1 MVTLFK
7 MPRQPYYSGFDPLP
21 RDVADRLMPEAKPQY
36 LTADGNNDAGVIC
49 VHGFTGTPY
58 EVGPAGRAIA
68 QTGLPV
74 VAPLLPGHGYK
85 DRPEQEKQFAQ
96 ITPSGL
102 LAAAR
107 QEVARAR
114 ERYGRV
120 GMVGFSMGGSLALI
134 LAAEGLLD
142 CCAVAA
148 PALRLVRKAEIL
160 IPLLS
165 WAGFTLES
173 PPTEPFYLPS
183 YDFYHSWA
191 LRTLWQLSRQA
202 RRQLSQIHCP
212 VLAVHS
218 HNDLTVPPV
227 VLDLMARQIPGEIET
242 AWFDHSG
249 HSMFLDTSGAA
260 VSERVAAFCQRQL
273 WEA

>member
-1 MVTLFK
+1 V
-7 MPRQPYYSGFDPLP
+7 
-21 RDVADRLMPEAKPQY
+21 
-36 LTADGNNDAGVIC
+36 
-49 VHGFTGTPY
+49 
-58 EVGPAGRAIA
+58 RAIA

-96 ITPSGL
+96 ITPVGL
-102 LAAAR
+102 LTAVR

-114 ERYGRV
+114 ERYARV
-120 GMVGFSMGGSLALI
+120 GIVGFSMGGSLALI

-142 CCAVAA
+142 CCAVVA
-148 PALRLVRKAEIL
+148 PALRLYPKAELL

-173 PPTEPFYLPS
+173 PPTEPFHLPS

-202 RRQLSQIHCP
+202 RRQLLKIDCP

-218 HNDLTVPPV
+218 HNDPTVPPV
-227 VLDLMARQIPGEIET
+227 VLGLMERQIPGSIEI
-242 AWFDHSG
+242 AWFDRSG
-249 HSMFLDTSGAA
+249 HSMFLDASGVA
-260 VSERVAAFCQRQL
+260 VSEKVAAFFHRQL
-273 WEA
+273 DHVET